1 MSIRMKLKMKRFSQI
16 IRNQVRNTWNPC
28 ATLVGWDGCEVR
40 LCAPCARIS
49 PGVFLP
55 HGILWN
61 PSLATLLCG
70 ALVKMAE
77 PLSSAAHLTS
87 ELAALRARQ
96 AALLPVLRH
105 RNQTDQSLI
114 DNVDAVF
121 ARVPEYIAKLAEV
134 QHSMDMLAARTA
146 NMRRKCENLV
156 SSDL

>member
-1 MSIRMKLKMKRFSQI
+1 MKRFHSI
-16 IRNQVRNTWNPC
+16 NPEHVYGRNPVVG
-28 ATLVGWDGCEVR
+28 ALVGWDGCENR
-40 LCAPCARIS
+40 LCDPCACVSCVCPGSPPLTGRNPNLADFHFCLS
-49 PGVFLP
+49 PG
-55 HGILWN
+55 
-61 PSLATLLCG
+61 
-70 ALVKMAE
+70 MAE
-77 PLSSAAHLTS
+77 PVSSVAHLSS

-105 RNQTDQSLI
+105 RNQTNQSLI

>member
-1 MSIRMKLKMKRFSQI
+1 M
-16 IRNQVRNTWNPC
+16 
-28 ATLVGWDGCEVR
+28 E
-40 LCAPCARIS
+40 
-49 PGVFLP
+49 
-55 HGILWN
+55 
-61 PSLATLLCG
+61 SLFGYFAVCVELSC
-70 ALVKMAE
+70 VKMAE

>member
-1 MSIRMKLKMKRFSQI
+1 MLPDAVKSSRER
-16 IRNQVRNTWNPC
+16 
-28 ATLVGWDGCEVR
+28 
-40 LCAPCARIS
+40 APFGAAR
-49 PGVFLP
+49 
-55 HGILWN
+55 
-61 PSLATLLCG
+61 ARRAG
-70 ALVKMAE
+70 ARARAAVMAAPE
-77 PLSSAAHLTS
+77 SSAAQLTS

-146 NMRRKCENLV
+146 NMRRKCEHLI
-156 SSDL
+156 SGDL

>member
-1 MSIRMKLKMKRFSQI
+1 MKL
-16 IRNQVRNTWNPC
+16 NE
-28 ATLVGWDGCEVR
+28 A
-40 LCAPCARIS
+40 
-49 PGVFLP
+49 VFTESETKSGTR
-55 HGILWN
+55 GILVLRWWVGMVVRFVCVLRV
-61 PSLATLLCG
+61 PESPPVSFYRMESPYLATLLCVE
-70 ALVKMAE
+70 LSVKMAE

-96 AALLPVLRH
+96 AALLPVLRY

>member
-1 MSIRMKLKMKRFSQI
+1 MKL
-16 IRNQVRNTWNPC
+16 NE
-28 ATLVGWDGCEVR
+28 A
-40 LCAPCARIS
+40 
-49 PGVFLP
+49 VFTESGTKSGTR
-55 HGILWN
+55 GILVLRWWVGMVVRFVCVIRV
-61 PSLATLLCG
+61 PESPPVSFYRMESLFGYFAVCG

>member
-1 MSIRMKLKMKRFSQI
+1 MCSVCPNLPRCLF
-16 IRNQVRNTWNPC
+16 TAWNPY
-28 ATLVGWDGCEVR
+28 
-40 LCAPCARIS
+40 
-49 PGVFLP
+49 
-55 HGILWN
+55 
-61 PSLATLLCG
+61 LATLLCG